1 MVLDIAALTLL
12 PRDWF
17 SLALD
22 SVLLDLSK
30 TLILIN
36 TNKMASA
43 ALALISL
50 CHPVQ
55 TEKFSSSSF
64 SRVMESLL
72 VVQMRSH
79 AIPESITG

>member
-1 MVLDIAALTLL
+1 MGLDIAALTLL
-12 PRDWF
+12 PTDWF

-22 SVLLDLSK
+22 SVLHDLSK

-36 TNKMASA
+36 TNKMAA
-43 ALALISL
+43 AVLALISL

-55 TEKFSSSSF
+55 RKKFSSSSF